1 MYLTPSENAKMVNY
15 YETYDDHDHA
25 LEALDIV
32 KFPSADRES
41 FRSHAEFR
49 TFLRHLTRIG
59 IKKLEDLEAA
69 NNILDDFRVL
79 G

>member
-1 MYLTPSENAKMVNY
+1 
-15 YETYDDHDHA
+15 
-25 LEALDIV
+25 V